1 MSGGRFEPLKRA
13 FWRSFFR
20 LVVFTGALAQWAC
33 VAWVLVVVLGL
44 AVPWEFH
51 VTAPLLLHTMNRRLM
66 GGPRPGSAAA
76 RRSLWM
82 RVYIGVVFTSLFG
95 LGVLLINGVLWTMVA
110 AALGAASKLG
120 APVAAADVV
129 GAASA
134 TGSLALLVTSSLIA
148 WGYGPGQR
156 HVRIVDLE
164 VEIPRLAQAFDGF
177 RLAQISDIHLGG
189 YMDDESL
196 SSHVARVNSLGVDL
210 VCITGDIT
218 DGLDH
223 APRTFPILGGLD
235 APCGVAAILGNHDVY
250 TGADAVTAEL
260 RRLTRFRVLRDEAL
274 VIERNGARLH
284 VLGVDDAGLDWTRG
298 VREHEALPP
307 LVARV
312 PEGEAMVLLSH
323 RPDLFA
329 QAAGF
334 GIGLVLSGHT
344 HGGQLALPWPVQRP
358 SSLARFISDY
368 PRGTYR
374 IGAATLHVNLG
385 LGVTGQPVRL
395 FSPREITR
403 VTLRCCAAD
412 RSRLA
417 TT

>member
-1 MSGGRFEPLKRA
+1 MTDLRLERWKRA

-20 LVVFTGALAQWAC
+20 LVVFTGALAEWAC
-33 VAWVLVVVLGL
+33 AAWVLVVMLGL
-44 AVPWEFH
+44 EVPWAVH
-51 VTAPLLLHTMNRRLM
+51 LAAPLLLHAFNRRLF
-66 GGPRPGSAAA
+66 GGPRPAAA
-76 RRSLWM
+76 AAMRHSPWRRAY
-82 RVYIGVVFTSLFG
+82 VGVVFTSLFG
-95 LGVLLINGVLWTMVA
+95 FGALLINGAGWVLVA
-110 AALGAASKLG
+110 AVLRAVSGLG
-120 APVAAADVV
+120 APVAAADVL
-129 GAASA
+129 GAAGT
-134 TGSLALLVTSSLIA
+134 TGSIALVLVSSMIA

-164 VEIPRLAQAFDGF
+164 VAIDGLPPCFDGF
-177 RLAQISDIHLGG
+177 CLAQLSDIHLGG
-189 YMDDESL
+189 YMDDAAL
-196 SSHVARVNSLGVDL
+196 ASHVARTNALGADL
-210 VCITGDIT
+210 ICITGDIT

-223 APRTFPILGGLD
+223 APRTFPILAGLD
-235 APCGVAAILGNHDVY
+235 APCGVVAILGNHDFY
-250 TGADAVTAEL
+250 TGADAVTEEL
-260 RRLTRFRVLRDEAL
+260 RRRTGFCVLRDDAL
-274 VIERNGARLH
+274 VIEREGRRLH

-312 PEGEAMVLLSH
+312 PRGEATVLLSH

-344 HGGQLALPWPVQRP
+344 HGGQLALPWPSARP
-358 SSLARFISDY
+358 ASLAGFISDF

-374 IGAATLHVNLG
+374 LGDSTLHVNLG

-403 VTLRCCAAD
+403 ITLR
-412 RSRLA
+412 RP
-417 TT
+417 TTTNQA